1 MNDQYRF
8 DSGAIADRVK
18 ELRSQVGAANLL
30 PTMLKSIR
38 ARIQQSG
45 YLEFGPCWWAIKAV
59 LNANGYNLGQT
70 MDQRLAERYT
80 YGTPEMTAVAAWEAA
95 DSIRATHFAGSRD
108 FDVDDLGEE
117 TYSLFDPD
125 QEIPR

>member
-8 DSGAIADRVK
+8 DAKRLAERVAEMRGQVGGELLPVMLRSIRDRVK
-18 ELRSQVGAANLL
+18 
-30 PTMLKSIR
+30 
-38 ARIQQSG
+38 QSG

-59 LNANGYNLGQT
+59 LNDNGYNLGQT
-70 MDQRLAERYT
+70 IDQRLAERYT
-80 YGTPEMTAVAAWEAA
+80 YYTPEMTAAAAWEAA

-108 FDVDDLGEE
+108 FDLDDLGEE
-117 TYSLFDPD
+117 TYTLFDPD